1 MQEIINMIALTNM
14 AKVFFITVLIITGI
28 VLFLFLTLF
37 IAHNY
42 RKTGIFRTEFN
53 GIDFDFDKERKDFM
67 SKNKL
72 YFFLGKSV
80 NHIRVFIAPLMFIIC
95 LTMFIYE
102 VLKY

>member
-1 MQEIINMIALTNM
+1 MSFLGSSKPYYCSDIVRIVSKVGNFNMIALTNM

-28 VLFLFLTLF
+28 VVFLFLTLF

-67 SKNKL
+67 SRNKL
-72 YFFLGKSV
+72 YFF
-80 NHIRVFIAPLMFIIC
+80 
-95 LTMFIYE
+95 
-102 VLKY
+102 